1 MCSQAPWASLT
12 PSEGVTT
19 GLVDC
24 VFLQVGAHIAQ
35 KQWPEAVMQQRRH
48 LLPWS
53 LAQIFYM
60 LLPAHCSFPSIAGRT
75 EWCAWGD
82 HQFLAKRVSPEGGPL
97 SPPALV
103 SCHVVITVM
112 TAAFSQLSR
121 RTPEICSHFRLLCFV
136 LVSCLLGPPVTRS
149 CLASR
154 LVLHIQLLPRLCP
167 HIEVHTLITAYSG
180 FLTPCV
186 CQKNV
191 RQSPFQHVISKSF
204 SVMSSQI

>member
-1 MCSQAPWASLT
+1 MQSGSVGQSHTLRRSDHRPCWLCVPSSWGSYCPETMTGRGDAAAKAS
-12 PSEGVTT
+12 
-19 GLVDC
+19 
-24 VFLQVGAHIAQ
+24 
-35 KQWPEAVMQQRRH
+35 
-48 LLPWS
+48 LPWS

-180 FLTPCV
+180 FLTPCI